1 MDPASRRQAVETA
14 IEKLGVSERQACT
27 TLDQHRS
34 TQRYAL
40 KLPERDRLLT
50 EAIREQANR
59 RRHRRYGYRR
69 ITEVLCMLGWAVNHK
84 RVYRIWRQGGLR
96 IPQKR
101 GKKKHHGGRGL
112 NACGRRPPEYM
123 NHIWS
128 YDIME
133 DRLENGRK
141 VRILNVID
149 EFTRECLASEVAF
162 SIKAHDVIELLRYL
176 FLVRG
181 CPAYLRSDN
190 GSQFTARQV
199 KRFLEEMGVDTLFI
213 EPGSPWEN
221 GYVESF
227 NSRMRDEL
235 LDGELF
241 LHIDEMKYV
250 VERWRMDYNHYRP
263 HSSLG
268 YTTPAGFAELCR
280 QAGYMRP
287 HTPVL
292 TGVKDCG
299 ILS

>member
-1 MDPASRRQAVETA
+1 
-14 IEKLGVSERQACT
+14 
-27 TLDQHRS
+27 
-34 TQRYAL
+34 
-40 KLPERDRLLT
+40 
-50 EAIREQANR
+50 
-59 RRHRRYGYRR
+59 
-69 ITEVLCMLGWAVNHK
+69 
-84 RVYRIWRQGGLR
+84 
-96 IPQKR
+96 
-101 GKKKHHGGRGL
+101 
-112 NACGRRPPEYM
+112 M

-133 DRLENGRK
+133 DRLENGKK

-162 SIKAHDVIELLRYL
+162 SIKQHDVIELLRYL

-190 GSQFTARQV
+190 GSQFTADRV
-199 KRFLEEMGVDTLFI
+199 KRFLKNLGVDTLFI
-213 EPGSPWEN
+213 EPASPWEN

-235 LDGELF
+235 LNGELF
-241 LHIDEMKYV
+241 LHIDETKYV

-263 HSSLG
+263 HSSLS
-268 YTTPAGFAELCR
+268 YMTPAGFADLCR
-280 QAGYMRP
+280 QAGCVRP

-292 TGVKDCG
+292 DGVQDCG

>member
-1 MDPASRRQAVETA
+1 MP
-14 IEKLGVSERQACT
+14 EK
-27 TLDQHRS
+27 
-34 TQRYAL
+34 
-40 KLPERDRLLT
+40 DRLLT
-50 EAIREQANR
+50 EAIRQQANKR
-59 RRHRRYGYRR
+59 KHRRYGYRR
-69 ITEVLCMLGWAVNHK
+69 ITEILCRLNWIVNHK
-84 RVYRIWRQGGLR
+84 RVYRIWRRQDLR
-96 IPQKR
+96 LPQKR
-101 GKKKHHGGRGL
+101 RKKKRQNGNGL
-112 NACGRRPPEYM
+112 NACDRRPPQYM

-133 DRLENGRK
+133 DRLENGKK

-162 SIKAHDVIELLRYL
+162 SIKQHDVIELLRYL

-190 GSQFTARQV
+190 GSQFTAYQV
-199 KRFLEEMGVDTLFI
+199 KRFLKDLGVDTLFI

-241 LHIDEMKYV
+241 LHIDETKYI

-263 HSSLG
+263 HSSLS
-268 YTTPAGFAELCR
+268 YMTPAGFADLCR
-280 QAGYMRP
+280 HAGCVRP

-292 TGVKDCG
+292 DGVQDCG
-299 ILS
+299 SSHRRWAKKRGQITT